1 MNRRTNRMRCKG
13 TIGLIVTV
21 IVIMQCIMTSCAPDG
36 RSTGSFKTL
45 PAGEGWNRSLPL
57 VFEPEYNDS
66 NATYDIVVAIRHTN
80 TFQYSNMPL
89 MVDLLG
95 DSARLTSRVPIEI
108 DVADEFG
115 NWHGTGFGTM
125 FQCKT
130 VVAKA
135 LKPEQARK
143 VIVWQAMSDTTTVQ
157 GITEV
162 GVLVN
167 IH

>member
-1 MNRRTNRMRCKG
+1 MRIKG

-21 IVIMQCIMTSCAPDG
+21 IVIIQCIMTSCAPTG
-36 RSTGSFKTL
+36 HSSGSFKAL
-45 PAGEGWNRSLPL
+45 PVGEGWNRSMPL

-80 TFQYSNMPL
+80 MFQYSNMPL

-108 DVADEFG
+108 DVADEYG

-125 FQCKT
+125 YQCKAL
-130 VVAKA
+130 VAQA
-135 LKPEQARK
+135 MTPAQARK
-143 VIVWQAMSDTTTVQ
+143 VIVWQAMSDTAMVQ